1 MSYAPVLKF
10 NSGTNEF
17 VPERGS
23 RNGTDRGD
31 SEAVKLS
38 ADEYPIP
45 DGEPK
50 VLSEGTWTHLRCVT
64 KQTSR
69 KFNLN
74 QDDQDELYSQLKC
87 AAYAAA
93 ITGHDPA
100 KGTGET
106 YLNGVIQKVLTDWK
120 KEQYEKRT
128 EAEEWRDRQI
138 LYSPTRYGT
147 VAKMIRMID
156 FNLAKELLDHKEELG
171 LFEKYV
177 SGNDAIKA
185 VGKELGYSDR
195 RTLELWAE
203 IKRKFAKYYGR
214 KLKRD

>member
-1 MSYAPVLKF
+1 MKKLMNWPVQEDLRPATGASEA
-10 NSGTNEF
+10 NGTN
-17 VPERGS
+17 G
-23 RNGTDRGD
+23 GD
-31 SEAVKLS
+31 SGAEYLS

-45 DGEPK
+45 EGEPK
-50 VLSEGTWTHLRCVT
+50 VLSESTWTHLRCIT

-74 QDDQDELYSQLKC
+74 QGDQDELYSRIKC

-93 ITGHDPA
+93 ITGHDPT

-106 YLNGVIQKVLTDWK
+106 YLNGAIQHVLTDWK
-120 KEQYEKRT
+120 KEQYGKT
-128 EAEEWRDRQI
+128 SDDDEERIRRI

-156 FNLAKELLDHKEELG
+156 FDLAKELLDPEEELG

-177 SGNDAIKA
+177 YGNDPIKA

>member
-1 MSYAPVLKF
+1 MKKLMNWPVQEDLRPATGASEA
-10 NSGTNEF
+10 NGTN
-17 VPERGS
+17 G
-23 RNGTDRGD
+23 GD
-31 SEAVKLS
+31 SGAEYLT

-45 DGEPK
+45 EGEPK
-50 VLSEGTWTHLRCVT
+50 VLSESTWTHLRCIT

-74 QDDQDELYSQLKC
+74 QGDQDELYSRIKC

-93 ITGHDPA
+93 ITGHDPT

-106 YLNGVIQKVLTDWK
+106 YLNGAIQHVLTDWK
-120 KEQYEKRT
+120 KEQYGKT
-128 EAEEWRDRQI
+128 SDDDEERIRRI

-156 FNLAKELLDHKEELG
+156 FDLAKELLDPEEELG

-177 SGNDAIKA
+177 YGNDPIKA

-203 IKRKFAKYYGR
+203 IKGKLAKYYGR